1 MGEAINQDP
10 NALLAA
16 VPLFED
22 LDAPSLKRL
31 ADRTKQRTYR
41 RGQPLFYQGD
51 PGDSLIV
58 IIRGRVKIFLLSED
72 GEEVVLNTLHSG
84 DVIGDVSLVDS
95 GPRSA
100 SAEAVEQTSALVLTQ
115 DVVAD
120 EVRHNPSL
128 ALALLRAMG
137 RLVRRQTE
145 QTADLV
151 FLDLNGRVAKLVV
164 RLAEQWGKPDGE
176 SVLIDLEL
184 TQTDLARMVGG
195 SRQSVNQILR
205 SFERRGF
212 LALGSRRV
220 TVKRLGELRK
230 RAGL

>member
-1 MGEAINQDP
+1 M
-10 NALLAA
+10 
-16 VPLFED
+16 PLFED
-22 LDAPSLKRL
+22 LDPPSLERL

-51 PGDSLIV
+51 PGDSLIA

-72 GEEVVLNTLHSG
+72 GEEVVLNTLHAG

-100 SAEAVEQTSALVLTQ
+100 SAEAVEQTSTLVLTQ

-120 EVRHNPSL
+120 EIRNNPSL

-164 RLAEQWGKPDGE
+164 RLAEQWGKPAGE
-176 SVLIDLEL
+176 SVVIDLEL

-212 LALGSRRV
+212 LELGSRQV